1 MRFTAMKKYNI
12 LSVFALAG
20 LMGCSDYL
28 DVNKNP
34 STPQLAASQTIL
46 PPMFAQMARGEQFDS
61 RFAGSYTQNWAS
73 TASANVWDRH
83 GYATSS
89 DAGAEKWRSHYFSN
103 GKNLF
108 TIMDDATASNRPS
121 YGGIAKAIWAWSLQ
135 STTDWHGDMIIK
147 QVFEFGR
154 YAFDF
159 DPQELAYAEA
169 VKWANEAITD
179 LAKDDPAAAGT
190 IVRADLVYGGD
201 RAKWTRFANGVLAR
215 NANHLSNK
223 ATYSPDKVIEFVDK
237 ALSSNAD
244 NFLVPHAGTTT
255 DDGNF
260 FGPLRNNIGGFR
272 PTVFSMSLVS
282 GGTLGAP
289 DPRQSL
295 LFNASV
301 DGQFRGIV
309 SSSGDPNTTAATII
323 PTFWGGNTVA
333 LSGTGRGMFRD
344 NAPYPIMTYGEMQF
358 IKAEAA
364 FRKGDRATSFTAYR
378 NGINASF
385 DLLNSLE
392 LDATRRV
399 TMALRTG
406 YLASRAVAQTAA
418 DLTLS
423 NIMLQKYI
431 AMYGHGM
438 LETWVDMRRFQYNP
452 DIYTGFTLPAS
463 LFPDNSNKPVQRVRP
478 RFNSEYMWNA
488 ASLARIGA
496 DKPDYHTV
504 EMWFSQK

>member
-1 MRFTAMKKYNI
+1 MKKYI
-12 LSVFALAG
+12 FLSVLSLVG
-20 LMGCSDYL
+20 LLGCNDYL

-46 PPMFAQMARGEQFDS
+46 PPMIAQMVRGEQFDS
-61 RFAGSYTQNWAS
+61 RYAGQYIQNWAS
-73 TASANVWDRH
+73 TGSGNVWDRH
-83 GYATSS
+83 GYASSS
-89 DAGAEKWRSHYFSN
+89 DAGAEKWRSHYFGN

-108 TIMDDATASNRPS
+108 LMMDDAAATNRPT

-135 STTDWHGDMIIK
+135 STTDWHGDMIVK

-159 DPQELAYAEA
+159 DPQEVAYAEA
-169 VKWANEAITD
+169 VKWANEALAD
-179 LAKDDPAAAGT
+179 LAKEDPISTGT
-190 IVRADLVYGGD
+190 TARADLVYAGD
-201 RAKWTRFANGVLAR
+201 RAKWTRFVNGVLAR

-223 ATYSPDKVIEFVDK
+223 ANYNPDAVIAFVDK
-237 ALSSNAD
+237 AMTSNAD
-244 NFLVPHAGTTT
+244 NFMAPHTGSNT
-255 DDGNF
+255 DDANF
-260 FGPLRNNIGGFR
+260 FGPLRNNLGVFR

-295 LFNASV
+295 LFNASA
-301 DGQFRGIV
+301 DGLFRGIV
-309 SSSGDPNTTAATII
+309 AGSGDPNLSGTPAFI
-323 PTFWGGNTVA
+323 PTFWGGNTIA

-364 FRKGDRATSFTAYR
+364 FRKGDRATALTAYR

-385 DLLNSLE
+385 DLLNAFE
-392 LDATRRV
+392 LDAAKRV
-399 TMALRTG
+399 TAAQRAT

-438 LETWVDMRRFQYNP
+438 LETWVDLRRFQYSP
-452 DIYTGFTLPAS
+452 DIYTGFAPPAS
-463 LFPDNSNKPVQRVRP
+463 LFPDNSGKFVQRVRP

-496 DKPDYHTV
+496 DKADYHTV
-504 EMWFSQK
+504 PMWFSQK